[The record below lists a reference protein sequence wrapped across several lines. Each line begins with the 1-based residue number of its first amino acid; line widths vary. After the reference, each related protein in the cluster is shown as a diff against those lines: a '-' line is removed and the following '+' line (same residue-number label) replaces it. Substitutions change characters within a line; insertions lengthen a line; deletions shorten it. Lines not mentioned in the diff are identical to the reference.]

1 MSKFL
6 GESKQITGAVILV
19 AGGGSSANSQP
30 FSLKDVSRVSVVC
43 QLGAAFSTA
52 LTTAVAP
59 ATVSVVCG
67 TNGEA
72 SSMSVLTGATLVMGQ
87 ATLGTLSKW
96 DAVAI
101 SAHGTVATCVIN
113 IDGST
118 FHVQANAT
126 LTDRQLNS
134 SACSAFVHSVVSAIA
149 TYCTHLETYGLV
161 TAGNATATAT
171 IYVRRKDGSTGR
183 AIDVSISNANAASS
197 DCVFIQGIKQTGI
210 IEFTPN
216 DVLAT
221 NSSYTHF
228 GVRVNSGVTTQQFS
242 AVVIKET
249 LSQPTTDINR
259 VEI

>member
-6 GESKQITGAVILV
+6 GESKEITGAVILV

-30 FSLKDVSRVSVVC
+30 FSLKDVSRVTVAC
-43 QLGAAFSTA
+43 QLGAAFSSVLA
-52 LTTAVAP
+52 TAVAP

-67 TNGEA
+67 TSREA
-72 SSMSVLTGATLVMGQ
+72 SAMSVLTGATLVMGQ
-87 ATLGTLSKW
+87 ATISELTKW
-96 DAVAI
+96 DTVVI
-101 SAHGTVATCVIN
+101 SAHGTVATAVIT

-118 FHVQANAT
+118 FHIQTNAT
-126 LTDRQLNS
+126 LSDRQLNS
-134 SACSAFVHSVVSAIA
+134 SACSVFTAKLVSAIA
-149 TYCTHLETYGLV
+149 TYCTHLETFGRV
-161 TAGNATATAT
+161 TAGNATATSYV
-171 IYVRRKDGSTGR
+171 YVRRKDGSTGR

-210 IEFTPN
+210 IEFVPN

-228 GVRVNSGVTTQQFS
+228 GVRFNSAVTSQQFS